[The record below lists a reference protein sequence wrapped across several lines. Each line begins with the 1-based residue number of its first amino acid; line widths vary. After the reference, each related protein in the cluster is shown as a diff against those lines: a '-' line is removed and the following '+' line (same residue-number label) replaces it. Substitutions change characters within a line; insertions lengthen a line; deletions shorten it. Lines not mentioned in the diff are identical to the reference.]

1 MTDPIKIIS
10 LQLEN
15 VKRVRA
21 VSLNP
26 TENGLTILGGRNG
39 QGKTS
44 VLDGIAWAL
53 GGDRYKPTDGARE
66 GSVLPP
72 EIRIT
77 LSNGLLVE
85 RRGKNS
91 ALTVTDPEG
100 KRYGQKLLDAFIG
113 TFAIDLPKFMNATD
127 KEKAEA
133 LLKVIGVGE
142 QLKKLEHQCAEVY
155 SQRHAIGQIATQK
168 EAHAK
173 ELPFHEG
180 LPEEPVSASDLI
192 RQQQDI
198 LLRNAENARKRARKA
213 ELAQQVE
220 TLTRQVEAAQKA
232 LNEAR
237 RDLAFAERDA
247 LDLHDESTVEL
258 EANIR
263 DVDMLNAKIRQNAD
277 RRRAEAEAREC
288 GDQYNELTIEL
299 DHLRADK
306 RALLDGA
313 NLPLPGLA
321 VENGILTYKG
331 HRWDCMSGAEQ
342 LIVGTAIARELNPNC
357 GFVLLDKL
365 EQLDD
370 VTLDA
375 FNVWLKQHQL
385 QAIATRVSTGS
396 ECTIIIEDGEGL
408 RPFSPPTRSDV
419 AVDFRAQG
427 STDAFTPTST
437 KWKAGEF

>member
-1 MTDPIKIIS
+1 MSDPIKISS

-21 VSLNP
+21 VALTP

-53 GGDRYKPTDGARE
+53 GGDRYKPTGAARE

-72 EIRIT
+72 DIKIT

-85 RRGKNS
+85 RKGKNS

-100 KRYGQKLLDAFIG
+100 KRYGQKLLDAFVG
-113 TFAIDLPKFMNATD
+113 AFAIDLPKFMNATD
-127 KEKAEA
+127 KEKAET
-133 LLKVIGVGE
+133 LLKVIGVGD
-142 QLKKLEHQCAEVY
+142 QLKELERKCETVY
-155 SQRHAIGQIATQK
+155 SQRHAIGQIASQK

-180 LPEEPVSASDLI
+180 LPEEPVSAGELI
-192 RQQQDI
+192 RQQQEI
-198 LLRNAENARKRARKA
+198 MLRNAENARKRARKA
-213 ELAQQVE
+213 ELTQQVE
-220 TLTRQVEAAQKA
+220 TLTHQLAAAQKA
-232 LNEAR
+232 LDEAR

-247 LDLHDESTVEL
+247 LDLHDESTAEL

-263 DVDMLNAKIRQNAD
+263 DVDMLNAKIRQNAN
-277 RRRAEAEAREC
+277 RRRAEAEARQYD
-288 GDQYNELTIEL
+288 DQYNELTIEL

-313 NLPLPGLA
+313 PLPLPGLA

-331 HRWDCMSGAEQ
+331 HRWDCMSGSEQ
-342 LIVGTAIARELNPNC
+342 LIVGTAIARALNPNC

-365 EQLDD
+365 EQLDA

-375 FNVWLKQHQL
+375 FNVWLKEHQL

-396 ECTIIIEDGEGL
+396 ECTIIIEDGEAL
-408 RPFSPPTRSDV
+408 PTYPTVSMDAQAINQ
-419 AVDFRAQG
+419 AV
-427 STDAFTPTST
+427 TPVVPNPT

>member
-1 MTDPIKIIS
+1 MSDPIKISS

-21 VSLNP
+21 VALTP

-53 GGDRYKPTDGARE
+53 GGDRYKPTGAARE

-72 EIRIT
+72 DIRIT

-85 RRGKNS
+85 RKGKNS

-100 KRYGQKLLDAFIG
+100 KRYGQKLLDAFVG
-113 TFAIDLPKFMNATD
+113 TFAIDLPKFLQATD

-133 LLKVIGVGE
+133 LLKVIGVGD
-142 QLKKLEHQCAEVY
+142 QLKVLEKQCEEVY
-155 SQRHAIGQIATQK
+155 SRRHAIGQIAAQK

-180 LPEEPVSASDLI
+180 LPEEPVSASELI

-198 LLRNAENARKRARKA
+198 LLRNAENARKRTRKA
-213 ELAQQVE
+213 ELEQRRIDLDKQIAR
-220 TLTRQVEAAQKA
+220 LM
-232 LNEAR
+232 NEANQIVA
-237 RDLAFAERDA
+237 DLKIAEKDA
-247 LDLHDESTVEL
+247 LDLHDESTAEL

-263 DVDMLNAKIRQNAD
+263 DIDLLNAKIHQNAA
-277 RRRAEAEAREC
+277 RRRAEAEAKEY
-288 GDQYNELTIEL
+288 DTEYNELTIEL
-299 DHLRADK
+299 SHLRADK
-306 RALLDGA
+306 QALLDGA
-313 NLPLPGLA
+313 QLPLPGLT

-331 HRWDCMSGAEQ
+331 HRWDCMSGSEQ
-342 LIVGTAIARELNPNC
+342 LIVGTAIARALNPNC

-365 EQLDD
+365 EQMDV

-375 FNVWLKQHQL
+375 FGVWLKQQGL

-396 ECTIIIEDGEGL
+396 ECTVIIEDGELQPTPDSVGTIIG
-408 RPFSPPTRSDV
+408 RP
-419 AVDFRAQG
+419 
-427 STDAFTPTST
+427 STPT

>member
-1 MTDPIKIIS
+1 MNDPIKIAS

-21 VSLNP
+21 VALTP

-53 GGDRYKPTDGARE
+53 GGDRYKPTGAARE

-72 EIRIT
+72 DIKIT

-85 RRGKNS
+85 RKGKNS

-100 KRYGQKLLDAFIG
+100 KRYGQKLLDAFVG

-133 LLKVIGVGE
+133 LLKVIGVGD
-142 QLKKLEHQCAEVY
+142 QLKELEKKCEEIY
-155 SQRHAIGQIATQK
+155 SRRHAIGQIAAQK
-168 EAHAK
+168 ESHAK

-180 LPEEPVSASDLI
+180 LPEEPVSAGELI
-192 RQQQDI
+192 RQQQEI
-198 LLRNAENARKRARKA
+198 LLRNAENARKRARKV
-213 ELAQQVE
+213 ELEQQVE
-220 TLTRQVEAAQKA
+220 TFTRQLEAAQKA
-232 LNEAR
+232 LDTAR

-247 LDLHDESTVEL
+247 LDLHDESTAEL

-263 DVDMLNAKIRQNAD
+263 DIDLLNAKIRQNAD
-277 RRRAEAEAREC
+277 RRRAEAEAKQYDDE
-288 GDQYNELTIEL
+288 YNELTIEL

-313 NLPLPGLA
+313 PLPLPGLT

-331 HRWDCMSGAEQ
+331 HRWDCMSGSEQ
-342 LIVGTAIARELNPNC
+342 LIVGTAIARALNPNC

-365 EQLDD
+365 EQMDTN
-370 VTLDA
+370 TLDA
-375 FNVWLKQHQL
+375 FGSWLENQGL
-385 QAIATRVSTGS
+385 QAIATRVSTGE
-396 ECTIIIEDGEGL
+396 ECTVIIEDGELVTGPAHIML
-408 RPFSPPTRSDV
+408 NQPQINAAV
-419 AVDFRAQG
+419 APIIPK
-427 STDAFTPTST
+427 T
-437 KWKAGEF
+437 WKAGEF

>member
-1 MTDPIKIIS
+1 MSDPIKISS

-21 VSLNP
+21 VALSP

-53 GGDRYKPTDGARE
+53 GGDRYKPTAAARD

-72 EIRIT
+72 DIRIT

-85 RRGKNS
+85 RKGKNS

-100 KRYGQKLLDAFIG
+100 KRYGQKLLDAFVG

-127 KEKAEA
+127 KEKAET
-133 LLKVIGVGE
+133 LLKIIGVGD
-142 QLKKLEHQCAEVY
+142 QLKELEHKCETVY
-155 SQRHAIGQIATQK
+155 SQRHAIGQIAAQK
-168 EAHAK
+168 EAYAK
-173 ELPFHEG
+173 ELPCHEG
-180 LPEEPVSASDLI
+180 LPEEPVSAGELI
-192 RQQQDI
+192 RQQQEI
-198 LLRNAENARKRARKA
+198 MLRNAENARKRARKA

-220 TLTRQVEAAQKA
+220 TLTRQLEAAQKA

-247 LDLHDESTVEL
+247 LDLHDESTAEL

-277 RRRAEAEAREC
+277 RRRAEAEARQYD
-288 GDQYNELTIEL
+288 DQYNKLSIEL
-299 DHLRADK
+299 DHLRADR
-306 RALLDGA
+306 RALLDNA
-313 NLPLPGLA
+313 PLPLPGLA
-321 VENGILTYKG
+321 VEDGILTYKG

-342 LIVGTAIARELNPNC
+342 LIVGTAIARALNPNC

-365 EQLDD
+365 EQLDA

-375 FNVWLKQHQL
+375 FNVWLKEHQL

-396 ECTIIIEDGEGL
+396 ECTIIIEDGALLPELPSIAGESQQGT
-408 RPFSPPTRSDV
+408 RAPETSAPFRT
-419 AVDFRAQG
+419 
-427 STDAFTPTST
+427 
-437 KWKAGEF
+437 WKAGEF

>member
-1 MTDPIKIIS
+1 MTDPIKIAS

-21 VSLNP
+21 VALTP

-53 GGDRYKPTDGARE
+53 GGDRYKPTDASRE

-72 EIRIT
+72 DIRIT

-85 RRGKNS
+85 RKGKNS

-100 KRYGQKLLDAFIG
+100 KRYGQKLLDAFVG
-113 TFAIDLPKFMNATD
+113 AFAIDLPKFMNATD
-127 KEKAEA
+127 KEKAET
-133 LLKVIGVGE
+133 LLKVIGVGN
-142 QLKKLEHQCAEVY
+142 QLKELERKCETVY
-155 SQRHAIGQIATQK
+155 SQRHAIGQIAAQK

-180 LPEEPVSASDLI
+180 LPEEPVSAGELI
-192 RQQQDI
+192 RQQQEI
-198 LLRNAENARKRARKA
+198 MLRNAENARKRAWKA
-213 ELAQQVE
+213 ELTQQVE
-220 TLTRQVEAAQKA
+220 KLTHQLAAAQKA
-232 LNEAR
+232 LDEAR

-247 LDLHDESTVEL
+247 LDLEDESTAEL

-277 RRRAEAEAREC
+277 RRRAEAEARQY
-288 GDQYNELTIEL
+288 DNKYNELTIEL

-313 NLPLPGLA
+313 PLPLPGLA

-331 HRWDCMSGAEQ
+331 HRWDCISGSEQ
-342 LIVGTAIARELNPNC
+342 LIVGTAIARALNPNC

-365 EQLDD
+365 EQLDTI
-370 VTLDA
+370 TLDA
-375 FNVWLKQHQL
+375 FNVWLKEHQL

-396 ECTIIIEDGEGL
+396 ECTIIIEDGEAL
-408 RPFSPPTRSDV
+408 QPESLTV
-419 AVDFRAQG
+419 AMDHQAIAHNVAPIVPK
-427 STDAFTPTST
+427 T
-437 KWKAGEF
+437 WKAGEF